1 MPIQTQLPIDR
12 ELSYGPQR
20 LRFCPVRIISRSEHS
35 LIYAVKIED
44 NYSVLKWYK
53 ILNNDEYKSFLDN
66 LFHRIIN
73 FESPHP
79 SFLWPSSVCTKPTD
93 THHSS
98 NQMFS
103 GIGYFMRLK
112 GKAFIDSTQYI
123 NGASGINPTNL
134 IKACSNIAYAIA
146 CLHDKKMFHRDIS
159 LNNILIDSS
168 NGNIQICDNEF
179 IGLNQTQG
187 SETIEP
193 QIDRALKGTPG
204 FIAPENLHHSQ
215 HSENTDNYSL
225 AAVIYS
231 LLTRTHI
238 KNLGIFDHFPDI
250 DPLEIPSDKK
260 SDIKQLLYYA
270 LSINQNYSSQR
281 PTARQWYELLKEK

>member
-1 MPIQTQLPIDR
+1 MSDQFQLPIDR
-12 ELSYGPQR
+12 ELSLISQG
-20 LRFCPVRIISRSEHS
+20 LRFSPIRLISRGEHA
-35 LIYAVKIED
+35 LIYAVKIGD
-44 NYSVLKWYK
+44 NYNALKWFNVR
-53 ILNNDEYKSFLDN
+53 NNSSYKSLLDN
-66 LFHRIIN
+66 IFNRIIK
-73 FESPHP
+73 FRAPHP
-79 SFLWPSSVCTKPTD
+79 SFLWPSSICTKPTERYHWPGQTFD
-93 THHSS
+93 
-98 NQMFS
+98 
-103 GIGYFMRLK
+103 GIGYFMQLK
-112 GKAFIDSTQYI
+112 GKNFIDSTEYI
-123 NGASGINPTNL
+123 NGTYEINPANL

-187 SETIEP
+187 SETIES

-231 LLTRTHI
+231 LLMRTHI

-250 DPLEIPSDKK
+250 DPLEIPSGKK
-260 SDIKQLLYYA
+260 SDIKQFLYYA

-281 PTARQWYELLKEK
+281 PTARQWYELLKEE